1 MTRLIGKGRATIG
14 RGLIIAGLGLGVAG
28 PAVSAGSFDGTYRG
42 NQRATL
48 TNNSS
53 ECANLNHDNLVLIVT
68 DNKFVRH
75 WGVATIPVE
84 VAPDGTFSAG
94 VVVSTKPHLRQ
105 AQIKGKISG
114 GNLEADIGTDLCAG
128 HMSLKK

>member
-1 MTRLIGKGRATIG
+1 MTGRIGKDRASIG
-14 RGLIIAGLGLGVAG
+14 RLLIIAGLGLAFAG

-42 NQRATL
+42 AETVTQ

-53 ECANLNHDNLVLIVT
+53 ECLSIKQDHMALTVT

-75 WGVATIPVE
+75 WGVATLPVE
-84 VAPDGTFSAG
+84 IAPDGTFSSS
-94 VVVSTKPHLRQ
+94 VVVSNRPLRQ
-105 AQIKGKISG
+105 AQIKGKITG
-114 GNLEADIGTDLCAG
+114 GDLEADVGTELCAG